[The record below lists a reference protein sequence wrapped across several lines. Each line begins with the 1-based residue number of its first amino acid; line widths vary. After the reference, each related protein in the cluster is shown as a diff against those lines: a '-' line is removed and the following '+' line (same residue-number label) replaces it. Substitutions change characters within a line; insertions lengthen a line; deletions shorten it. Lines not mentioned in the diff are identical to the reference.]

1 MRIHKNNRLA
11 SSPHYASILHSYNE
25 LFREKGKVNGK
36 KFLREVIQ
44 PLIPDYGYDSWKEF
58 LRKFKTE
65 AGLAAVNYGVEI
77 THTPLIKPAIPNK
90 LAPNEE
96 RKLLANLKSADVA
109 TREGIA
115 RALNIGYDALLEI
128 IENPNLSNPL
138 DRADLLFKAMKAQ
151 DSRVIAAAKVNK
163 ERRETQKFNR
173 MFDAASYSDAD

>member
-1 MRIHKNNRLA
+1 MRIHKNNQLA
-11 SSPHYASILHSYNE
+11 QSSSYASILNAYNE
-25 LFREKGKVNGK
+25 LFRTNGKVNGK
-36 KFLREVIQ
+36 EFWRETIIPILPNYSYDAWKNFLKR
-44 PLIPDYGYDSWKEF
+44 
-58 LRKFKTE
+58 FKTE
-65 AGLAAVNYGVEI
+65 AGLAAASVVYVQNQV
-77 THTPLIKPAIPNK
+77 PSVM
-90 LAPNEE
+90 APDME
-96 RKLLANLKSADVA
+96 RKVLANLKSADLA

-115 RALNIGYDALLEI
+115 RALNIGYEALQEI